1 MSYVLIAVSQPLSEL
16 EHLNLGYNCLQRAP
30 TLGLSA
36 RAKLLTLNLRNN
48 ELETI
53 NGKVDWRRQS
63 QNFLSWPLNTDNQ
76 SLSDQT
82 ERWANPFT
90 ELREEWVKQMEKQQA
105 EHQTDTQRCSNLLW
119 AGLSK
124 TNRSPVFLWYCL
136 SPLSEVIDN
145 LTPVCL
151 LCLFGWE
158 SDIGAAV
165 FFLIHVHT
173 FVCIY
178 CFYCT
183 L

>member
-1 MSYVLIAVSQPLSEL
+1 MTTLVLLLSMSYVLIAVSQPLSEL

-90 ELREEWVKQMEKQQA
+90 ELREEWVKQMENRKLNTR
-105 EHQTDTQRCSNLLW
+105 QTHKDAQICYELDFPRQT
-119 AGLSK
+119 
-124 TNRSPVFLWYCL
+124 
-136 SPLSEVIDN
+136 EV
-145 LTPVCL
+145 
-151 LCLFGWE
+151 LFFF
-158 SDIGAAV
+158 DIV
-165 FFLIHVHT
+165 YHHSVK
-173 FVCIY
+173 
-178 CFYCT
+178 
-183 L
+183 